1 MSSPIIIKVNPKVCI
16 ASQDARMVG
25 LDSLQQDILFIFMW
39 WKSYNSNLKQSKD
52 DQDFIHKV
60 GIIEVKELH
69 RIKEWMWKPIRVG
82 FITHVNFRLE
92 NLLRN
97 ILFKICPI
105 TYERIRFTSILD
117 KLYDQGLLS
126 EKGEPKLRVLSIIR
140 NSMHNNGIHKGET
153 ELNIDLDGICFNFYK
168 DRLVKNA
175 SWFHILVALNKVIII
190 LEKLLLSPKISKLDF
205 IEDKATL
212 YYITD

>member
-1 MSSPIIIKVNPKVCI
+1 MGKTVLNKQIVLSELDQLMVKGIQINDTQISFIKIKENIEEIKQKIIKVNPKVY
-16 ASQDARMVG
+16 
-25 LDSLQQDILFIFMW
+25 ILFIFMW

-126 EKGEPKLRVLSIIR
+126 KRANQNYACYQL
-140 NSMHNNGIHKGET
+140 
-153 ELNIDLDGICFNFYK
+153 
-168 DRLVKNA
+168 
-175 SWFHILVALNKVIII
+175 
-190 LEKLLLSPKISKLDF
+190 
-205 IEDKATL
+205 
-212 YYITD
+212 